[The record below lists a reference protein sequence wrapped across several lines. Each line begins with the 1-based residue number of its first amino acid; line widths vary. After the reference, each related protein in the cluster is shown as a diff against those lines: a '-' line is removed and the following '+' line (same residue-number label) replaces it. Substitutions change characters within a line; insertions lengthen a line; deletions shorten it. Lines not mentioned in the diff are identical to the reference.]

1 MKRRSFR
8 RLDSYLFREVAVPF
22 LAAQCIMAV
31 LFLSTEALTEAV
43 KLITRQGLPPFAVL
57 KLILFRFPWA
67 IGWTIP
73 MSTGMAVVLAFGRLC
88 RDTEYTAMVV
98 GGLSYRRMMVPVL
111 LFAGLISAVGVWV
124 QEWLGPAGMQAYE
137 TGKMGLIKATSAQLR
152 EVHMRLNPLSEPD
165 RITLTA
171 ESLDMRT
178 DTLNELELNVYRRRE
193 KMLSVY
199 AKNAHWN
206 EDTGQWLL
214 RQGYVAAA
222 IDKEMTRFWNFDAW
236 TVTDI
241 VRVLEEQGLNTG
253 LVFNKSPREIEVE
266 STNKTDYLTYHQIR
280 QRIQADID
288 AGKQPNDIGRVQMYL
303 HRRWT
308 LGTSSFL
315 FALIGAPL
323 AVRPQRG
330 ASLGGAF
337 AIGMALVMGYYISWN
352 ATTAIAERGVMP
364 ELWAWSTSIVG
375 LVAGL
380 FLTRRVID

>member
-1 MKRRSFR
+1 MRQ
-8 RLDSYLFREVAVPF
+8 LDRYLFKEVAVPF
-22 LAAQCIMAV
+22 LVAQCIMAV
-31 LFLSTEALTEAV
+31 LFISTEALTEAV

-98 GGLSYRRMMVPVL
+98 GGLSYRRMMAPVL
-111 LFAGLISAVGVWV
+111 VFAALISVLGVWV
-124 QEWLGPAGMQAYE
+124 QEWVGPAGMQAYE
-137 TGKMGLIKATSAQLR
+137 QGKMGLIKATSAQLR
-152 EVHMRLNPLSEPD
+152 EVHMRLNPVGDEQ

-171 ESLDMRT
+171 ESLDLRT
-178 DTLNELELNVYRRRE
+178 DTLNGVDLNVYRLGDRE
-193 KMLSVY
+193 MNVY
-199 AKNAHWN
+199 ARHAVWN
-206 EDTGQWLL
+206 ETTGQWLL
-214 RQGYVAAA
+214 RNGEVSARV
-222 IDKEMTRFWNFDAW
+222 DTELTRFWRFDVW

-241 VRVLEEQGLNTG
+241 VQVLAEQGIDTS
-253 LVFNKSPREIEVE
+253 LVFDKSPREIEVE
-266 STNKTDYLTYHQIR
+266 STSKTDYLNYHQIR
-280 QRIQADID
+280 RRIQADID
-288 AGKQPNDIGRVQMYL
+288 AGKQANEVGRVQMYL

-337 AIGMALVMGYYISWN
+337 AIGMALVMGYYICWN
-352 ATTAIAERGVMP
+352 ATTAIAERGWLP
-364 ELWAWSTSIVG
+364 GLWAWSTSIAGLLAG
-375 LVAGL
+375 LV
-380 FLTRRVID
+380 LTRRVID